1 MRKVAVILINY
12 KDYAER
18 FLTECRDSLRLQ
30 DYSKEDFV
38 VYIVDNAAS
47 ENSLN
52 YLKLNFP
59 EAKVSS
65 RIDGN
70 YSAAN
75 NCGIKKAIEDGFELF
90 VIANM
95 DTKFDFSWLSELVKA
110 ISSDDKIG
118 LAQSLILL
126 YPKNVEEQVNP
137 KINSVGNSLHYLG
150 FGFTNGY
157 GNKWGWSLD
166 PADDG
171 AGADRDDKP
180 RDDKHGDNNEV
191 REIKGYASGC
201 SLIIKKEVLD
211 KIGFYNEEYYMYHD
225 DIELGWR
232 AKLAGYK
239 IVLAPSSIVYHK
251 YEFSRSL
258 RMFYYMERNRY
269 LVMLH
274 FYRPGTL
281 ILLFPMIMIMDIGI
295 WFFSLF
301 NGQSVTK
308 LNVCQYLLSPGS
320 WQKIL
325 DTRKQV
331 RKLRVLKDRE
341 ILNDCVS
348 EIQFQEISNPVLK
361 YLGNPICQLYFRL
374 IKRVISW

>member
-1 MRKVAVILINY
+1 MRKVAVILVNY

-18 FLTECRDSLRLQ
+18 FLIECRDSLRLQ
-30 DYSKEDFV
+30 DYSKEDFA
-38 VYIVDNAAS
+38 VYMVDNAS
-47 ENSLN
+47 SSGSLEF
-52 YLKLNFP
+52 LKKSYP
-59 EAKVSS
+59 EAVILS
-65 RIDGN
+65 RSDGN

-95 DTKFDFSWLSELVKA
+95 DTKFDSSWLSELVKA

-150 FGFTNGY
+150 FGFTKGY
-157 GNKWGWSLD
+157 GEALGEEGLKGLK
-166 PADDG
+166 
-171 AGADRDDKP
+171 R
-180 RDDKHGDNNEV
+180 E

-239 IVLAPSSIVYHK
+239 IVLAPASIVYHK

-274 FYRPGTL
+274 FYRLGTL

-325 DTRKQV
+325 STRKQV